1 MLTVKLSKCCSQILS
16 KNAKQEEIAV
26 DNCKLLDTF
35 VMKDYYNNYRSK
47 AKVIRRT
54 ITENTIIFQFNSF
67 AFIEVPVINNYY

>member
-1 MLTVKLSKCCSQILS
+1 MLQSNII

-26 DNCKLLDTF
+26 DNRKLLNTF

-54 ITENTIIFQFNSF
+54 ITEITIIFT
-67 AFIEVPVINNYY
+67 V

>member
-1 MLTVKLSKCCSQILS
+1 MLQSNII

-26 DNCKLLDTF
+26 DNRKLLNKF
-35 VMKDYYNNYRSK
+35 VMKDYYNNYRST

-67 AFIEVPVINNYY
+67 AFIEVSVITNYY